1 LKNNKRKY
9 IFATSLLFL
18 TGVLSVGLSVKDNNF
33 KVSQSLEAKVTND
46 NLKLSSTTSTV
57 LTEAISKEIGFF
69 NQQNIIL
76 SD

>member
-1 LKNNKRKY
+1 
-9 IFATSLLFL
+9 LLFL